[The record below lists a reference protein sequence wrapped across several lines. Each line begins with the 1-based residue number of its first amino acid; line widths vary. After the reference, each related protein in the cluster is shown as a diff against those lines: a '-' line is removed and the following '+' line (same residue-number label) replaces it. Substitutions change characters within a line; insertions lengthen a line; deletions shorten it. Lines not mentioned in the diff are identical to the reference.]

1 VGASG
6 ASLRRVS
13 RLAYVLAFGSLFG
26 YAFYGYRTHG
36 VDGWGWAATGML
48 YVWGAA
54 AVIGLSLIGFK
65 AHLIT
70 DRRLRVRV
78 TLSDGAMLLAALALI
93 AVLPSFMGMVRGLIL
108 LALFTPY
115 LLWWFRTLETIE
127 RAEP

>member
-1 VGASG
+1 
-6 ASLRRVS
+6 VS
-13 RLAYVLAFGSLFG
+13 RWAYEFAFGSLLC
-26 YAFYGYRTHG
+26 YAFFGYRTG
-36 VDGWGWAATGML
+36 GLDGWGATGLL

-54 AVIGLSLIGFK
+54 AVIGLGLIGFK
-65 AHLIT
+65 AHLIA

-108 LALFTPY
+108 LALFIPY
-115 LLWWFRTLETIE
+115 LLWWFRRLETIE